1 MATSFNVSLFQ
12 ALQTVFQPGNLNFLL
27 LSKPTLLKIL
37 DDFSK
42 WKNLLSFDYFF
53 FQNVYYIT
61 VSLTVSCRFTGKI
74 RFIRFTDGFL
84 FMLQVTVTCI
94 EFFLT
99 TFMRMC
105 LCCRKTYTTDFPPNQ
120 TISNV
125 LHIFSHCSYIFPTW
139 AFVYSWNKLF
149 IWQLPLCWSIF
160 LDFNLIPTANKAVD
174 LGE

>member
-61 VSLTVSCRFTGKI
+61 VSLNVSCRFTGKI
-74 RFIRFTDGFL
+74 RFIRSADAL
-84 FMLQVTVTCI
+84 FVMLEVTVTWI
-94 EFFLT
+94 EFFLAT
-99 TFMRMC
+99 SMRMC
-105 LCCRKTYTTDFPPNQ
+105 LCCRKIYTIYVPPYW

-125 LHIFSHCSYIFPTW
+125 LHIFSYCSYVFPTW
-139 AFVYSWNKLF
+139 VFVSSWNKIYVWLF
-149 IWQLPLCWSIF
+149 SLCCSIF
-160 LDFNLIPTANKAVD
+160 LDFNPISSANKAVF
-174 LGE
+174 LG